1 MKDSAGWQNVSYPVT
16 SMKGKEKKKQFQAC
30 YKLFMLH

>member
-16 SMKGKEKKKQFQAC
+16 SMKGKEKKKEAVSS
-30 YKLFMLH
+30 ML